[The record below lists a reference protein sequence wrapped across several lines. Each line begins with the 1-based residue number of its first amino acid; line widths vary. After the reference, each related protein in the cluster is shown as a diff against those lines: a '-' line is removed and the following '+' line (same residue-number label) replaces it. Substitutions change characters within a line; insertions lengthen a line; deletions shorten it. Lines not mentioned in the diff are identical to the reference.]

1 MRTFLFAATLTL
13 LVHGAAVAQ
22 PGEPPAETREAMARL
37 SFLVGSWKGEAWM
50 QMGPGPRTEMT
61 QTESVAAHLDGLVL
75 AIEGEGRLKSNPDTI
90 THLAFATITWDAEKK
105 GYRVNAIRK
114 DGKSIDAAG
123 TFTADG
129 AFQWGFAMMGGNVR
143 YTIHYTAEG
152 EWLETGDF
160 SSDGTEWQQF
170 LEMKLKRTK

>member
-1 MRTFLFAATLTL
+1 MRAFLFAAALTA

-22 PGEPPAETREAMARL
+22 PGEPTAETREAMARL

-50 QMGPGPRTEMT
+50 QMGPGQRTEMT

-75 AIEGEGRLKSNPDTI
+75 AIEGEGRLRSNPDAVV
-90 THLAFATITWDAEKK
+90 HHAFATITYDAETK
-105 GYRVNAIRK
+105 GYRVHAIRK

-123 TFTADG
+123 AFTADG

-143 YTIHYTAEG
+143 YTIHYTDDG

-160 SSDGTEWQQF
+160 SSDGTAWTQV